1 MFAIVSIDLNFCFHR
16 FSFELSRPR
25 TNGELEAVLG
35 APLFQTSLSHQSVTN
50 WSQSDT
56 HLSIWSLCF
65 GLF

>member
-35 APLFQTSLSHQSVTN
+35 APLLQTTLSHQSVTN

-56 HLSIWSLCF
+56 YPD
-65 GLF
+65 